1 MSQLTDQPAK
11 LPNIGEQL
19 PHLKGRITLSHTDY
33 IKPSFTFS
41 GRQINISRR
50 SAEARDARNT
60 LVGLCRTWN
69 ITELT
74 HNPPS
79 LCIRIRVSEKITS
92 LHYNRKK
99 REAPRSTDLL
109 NKKLRT
115 SVSKF
120 DYLREIL

>member
-19 PHLKGRITLSHTDY
+19 PHLRDRITITQININL
-33 IKPSFTFS
+33 SFTFS

-69 ITELT
+69 NTELT
-74 HNPPS
+74 HDPPS
-79 LCIRIRVSEKITS
+79 LCVRISISEKITS

-99 REAPRSTDLL
+99 ERGSTLHLL
-109 NKKLRT
+109 KKKLCT